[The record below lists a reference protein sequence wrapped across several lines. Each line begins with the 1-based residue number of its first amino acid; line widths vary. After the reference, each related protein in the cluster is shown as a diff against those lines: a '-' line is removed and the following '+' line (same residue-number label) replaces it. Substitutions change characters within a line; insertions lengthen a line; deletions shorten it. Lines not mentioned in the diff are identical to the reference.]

1 MAPVNEPHWIIH
13 LPTTLTRLDE
23 VAALA
28 MALRRSLGH
37 VLAIDFGEAT
47 LSEEDRQFLRTRVWC
62 DQPMPGGGRCARR
75 SEHLDGCSKVGD
87 VVEDSARQASPDG

>member
-13 LPTTLTRLDE
+13 LPTTLTRVDD

-37 VLAIDFGEAT
+37 VLAIDFGET
-47 LSEEDRQFLRTRVWC
+47 TISEEDRQSVRTRVWC
-62 DQPMPGGGRCARR
+62 DARLDGPGRCRHPAG
-75 SEHLDGCSKVGD
+75 HDGGCAPAGEAVSW
-87 VVEDSARQASPDG
+87 